1 MMVTI
6 ARGLSNL
13 FPGSCMRPSSLG
25 IDDTFQQ
32 TQLFAGWRQ
41 RHIQEGPDA
50 SGLSDKW
57 KMKNVMIERDGD
69 ARKIRSRTSVNGP
82 MTPAAHQDL
91 STTDVHKNINLPLD
105 QPPLN
110 SKKI

>member
-1 MMVTI
+1 MPILDHRERHFVSLTWPLYGKSGNDSFCPSLFTCGEGMVVTM
-6 ARGLSNL
+6 ARGLSKV

-32 TQLFAGWRQ
+32 TQLFAGWRW

-69 ARKIRSRTSVNGP
+69 VVLTY
-82 MTPAAHQDL
+82 Q
-91 STTDVHKNINLPLD
+91 
-105 QPPLN
+105 
-110 SKKI
+110 